1 MKKKYFINAN
11 IIDPHNSLNEMG
23 GLIIDENGKIEAIGK
38 KVNTNNI
45 PTREKIINLNGKY
58 IFPGLVDMRVFVG
71 EPGYEYKENFRTLS
85 EAALS
90 GGVTSVVTMPNT
102 NPVID
107 NVSIVDFLR
116 LRGKD
121 KSKINIFPTAAL
133 TIGTVGENMTEFGL
147 LQSKGI
153 IGFTDGVKTIQN
165 PRIMNR
171 IMNSASD
178 LKSLIIQHAEDAELS
193 KDGMINDGIIATKLG
208 LQGIPISAEL
218 LIIERD
224 LTLLEYNNCRYHI
237 SQISSANSVD
247 IIRER
252 KSKIDFSC
260 GVSINNLSLNEND
273 IGDFKTFLK
282 LSPPLRTET
291 DRNALVQGLNDET
304 IEILVN
310 QSLLQAEMGCDVL
323 APSDMMDGRIG
334 KIRKALDKNKYQSV
348 QILSYAAKYASSFY
362 GPFRDAV
369 GSKGALKGDKKTYQM
384 DYRNSDESLREVA
397 LDIKEGADM
406 VMVKP
411 GMPYLDIIRS
421 IKDKFKLPVLAYQV
435 SGEYSLIE
443 NAIRKKMINKDAV
456 YESLVAFKRAGA
468 NAIVSYYADRLDKII

>member
-11 IIDPHNSLNEMG
+11 IIDPYNSLNETG
-23 GLIIDENGKIEAIGK
+23 GLIIDENGKIEGVGK

-45 PTREKIINLNGKY
+45 PSREKVIDLKGKH

-71 EPGYEYKENFRTLS
+71 EPGFEYKENFRTLS

-116 LRGKD
+116 RRGRD

-133 TIGTVGENMTEFGL
+133 TVNTEGENMTEFGL
-147 LQSKGI
+147 LQGKGI
-153 IGFTDGVKTIQN
+153 IGFTDGIKTIQN

-178 LKSLIIQHAEDAELS
+178 LNSLIIQHAEDAELS

-208 LQGIPISAEL
+208 LQGIPVSAEL
-218 LIIERD
+218 LILERD

-237 SQISSANSVD
+237 SQISSASSVE

-252 KSKIDFSC
+252 KNKVNFSC

-282 LSPPLRTET
+282 LSPPLRTED
-291 DRNALVQGLNDET
+291 DRNALVQGLVDET
-304 IEILVN
+304 IDVIVSDHKPEDEENKRLTFA
-310 QSLLQAEMGCDVL
+310 QAETGASGVETL
-323 APSDMMDGRIG
+323 LPLSLELYHNGSVNLETI
-334 KIRKALDKNKYQSV
+334 IKALTSSPAKILKINKGNLSIGNDADFCIVDINKPWVVRKEKLISKSKNTP
-348 QILSYAAKYASSFY
+348 IE
-362 GPFRDAV
+362 
-369 GSKGALKGDKKTYQM
+369 DKKLQG
-384 DYRNSDESLREVA
+384 
-397 LDIKEGADM
+397 K
-406 VMVKP
+406 VMNTFVN
-411 GMPYLDIIRS
+411 GEEL
-421 IKDKFKLPVLAYQV
+421 FKA
-435 SGEYSLIE
+435 E
-443 NAIRKKMINKDAV
+443 
-456 YESLVAFKRAGA
+456 
-468 NAIVSYYADRLDKII
+468 

>member
-11 IIDPHNSLNEMG
+11 IIDPYNSLNETG
-23 GLIIDENGKIEAIGK
+23 GLIIGENGKIEGVGK

-45 PTREKIINLNGKY
+45 PSREKVIDLKGKH

-71 EPGYEYKENFRTLS
+71 EPGFEYKENFRTLS

-116 LRGKD
+116 RRGRD

-133 TIGTVGENMTEFGL
+133 TVNTEGENMTEFGL
-147 LQSKGI
+147 LQGKGI
-153 IGFTDGVKTIQN
+153 IGFTDGIKTIQN

-178 LKSLIIQHAEDAELS
+178 LNSLIIQHAEDAELS

-208 LQGIPISAEL
+208 LQGIPVSAEL
-218 LIIERD
+218 LILERD

-237 SQISSANSVD
+237 SQISSASSVE

-252 KSKIDFSC
+252 KIKVNFSC

-282 LSPPLRTET
+282 LSPPLRTEE
-291 DRNALVQGLNDET
+291 DRNALVQGLVDET
-304 IEILVN
+304 IDVIVSDHKPEDEENKRLTFA
-310 QSLLQAEMGCDVL
+310 QAETGASGIETLLPLSLELYHNGSVNL
-323 APSDMMDGRIG
+323 ETI
-334 KIRKALDKNKYQSV
+334 IKALTSSPAKILKINKGNLSIGNDADFCIVDINKPWVVRKEKLISKSKNTP
-348 QILSYAAKYASSFY
+348 IE
-362 GPFRDAV
+362 
-369 GSKGALKGDKKTYQM
+369 DKKLQG
-384 DYRNSDESLREVA
+384 
-397 LDIKEGADM
+397 K
-406 VMVKP
+406 VMNTFVN
-411 GMPYLDIIRS
+411 GEEL
-421 IKDKFKLPVLAYQV
+421 FKA
-435 SGEYSLIE
+435 E
-443 NAIRKKMINKDAV
+443 
-456 YESLVAFKRAGA
+456 
-468 NAIVSYYADRLDKII
+468 

>member
-11 IIDPHNSLNEMG
+11 IIDPYNSVNETG
-23 GLIIDENGKIEAIGK
+23 GLIIDENGKIEGVGK

-45 PTREKIINLNGKY
+45 PSREKVIDLKGKH

-71 EPGYEYKENFRTLS
+71 EPGFEYKENFRTLS

-116 LRGKD
+116 RRGRD

-133 TIGTVGENMTEFGL
+133 TVNTEGENMTEFGL
-147 LQSKGI
+147 LQGKGI
-153 IGFTDGVKTIQN
+153 IGFTDGIKTIQN

-178 LKSLIIQHAEDAELS
+178 LNSLIIQHAEDAELS
-193 KDGMINDGIIATKLG
+193 KNGMINDGIIATKLG
-208 LQGIPISAEL
+208 LQGIPVSAEL
-218 LIIERD
+218 LILERD

-237 SQISSANSVD
+237 SQISSASSVE

-252 KSKIDFSC
+252 KKKVNFSC

-282 LSPPLRTET
+282 LSPPLRTED
-291 DRNALVQGLNDET
+291 DRNALVQGLVDET
-304 IEILVN
+304 IDVIVSDHKPEDEENKRLTFA
-310 QSLLQAEMGCDVL
+310 QAETGASGIETLLPLSLELYHNGSVNL
-323 APSDMMDGRIG
+323 ETI
-334 KIRKALDKNKYQSV
+334 IKALTSSPAKILKINKGNLSIGNDADFCIVDINKPWVVRKEKLISKSKNTP
-348 QILSYAAKYASSFY
+348 IE
-362 GPFRDAV
+362 
-369 GSKGALKGDKKTYQM
+369 DKKLQG
-384 DYRNSDESLREVA
+384 
-397 LDIKEGADM
+397 K
-406 VMVKP
+406 VMNTFVN
-411 GMPYLDIIRS
+411 GEEL
-421 IKDKFKLPVLAYQV
+421 FKA
-435 SGEYSLIE
+435 E
-443 NAIRKKMINKDAV
+443 
-456 YESLVAFKRAGA
+456 
-468 NAIVSYYADRLDKII
+468 

>member
-23 GLIIDENGKIEAIGK
+23 GIIIGENGKIEAIGK

-45 PTREKIINLNGKY
+45 PNREKIIDLKGKY

-71 EPGYEYKENFRTLS
+71 EPGFEYKENFRTLS

-133 TIGTVGENMTEFGL
+133 TIGAEGENMTEFGL

-252 KSKIDFSC
+252 KSKVNFSC

-304 IEILVN
+304 IDVIVSDHKPEDEENKRLTFAQAETGASGIETLLPLSLELYHNGSVPLETIIKALTSKPAEIL
-310 QSLLQAEMGCDVL
+310 
-323 APSDMMDGRIG
+323 
-334 KIRKALDKNKYQSV
+334 KINKGNLSTGNDADFCIVDINKPWVVRKEKLISKSKNTP
-348 QILSYAAKYASSFY
+348 IE
-362 GPFRDAV
+362 
-369 GSKGALKGDKKTYQM
+369 DKKLQGKVISTFI
-384 DYRNSDESLREVA
+384 NGEEL
-397 LDIKEGADM
+397 
-406 VMVKP
+406 
-411 GMPYLDIIRS
+411 
-421 IKDKFKLPVLAYQV
+421 FKT
-435 SGEYSLIE
+435 E
-443 NAIRKKMINKDAV
+443 
-456 YESLVAFKRAGA
+456 
-468 NAIVSYYADRLDKII
+468 